1 MLDSIHPLVAEKMVV
16 ITKHSDDEHYTWK
29 SAGGSFTVHADHNEP
44 IGQETKV
51 VLHLKD
57 QTEYLEERRAKEV
70 GKKILQIIVTRL
82 SHYPLLG
89 EKQEK
94 ITDDEAEEEK
104 AKKEEIRMM

>member
-1 MLDSIHPLVAEKMVV
+1 MVERVVV
-16 ITKHSDDEHYTWK
+16 ITESNDDEQYARTS